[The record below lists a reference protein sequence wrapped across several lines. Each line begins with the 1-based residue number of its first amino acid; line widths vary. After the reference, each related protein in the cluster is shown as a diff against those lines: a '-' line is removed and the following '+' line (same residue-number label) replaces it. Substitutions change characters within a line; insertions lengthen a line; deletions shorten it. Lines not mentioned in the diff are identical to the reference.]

1 MDKFNEL
8 TTGAKLVLGAAIVFL
23 IVSFF
28 EWFEVGGDIGEAAEA
43 FGVDNGVSMWNGVGW
58 IAGLL
63 AIALIVWQA
72 IRLANI
78 ELEIGV
84 TPAMITAALAA
95 LTLLFTVIRFID
107 KPGGDAVDRTFWA
120 WLGLA
125 LAIVIAIG
133 AWMNM
138 QASGESLAD
147 IRSTFGGGT
156 AATGSVDRDETPAP
170 STTTPAVEDT
180 TPPAPGAPPVG
191 DTPPDDDTPRAS

>member
-8 TTGAKLVLGAAIVFL
+8 TTGAKLVLGATIAFL

-28 EWFEVGGDIGEAAEA
+28 EWFEVGGEIGEAVEA
-43 FGVDNGVSMWNGVGW
+43 FGGDNGVSMWNGIGW
-58 IAGLL
+58 LAGLL
-63 AIALIVWQA
+63 ALALIVWQA

-78 ELEIGV
+78 DLEIGL
-84 TPAMITAALAA
+84 TPAMITAALAV
-95 LTLLFTVIRFID
+95 LTLLFTFIRFID

-147 IRSTFGGGT
+147 VRSRFGGGA
-156 AATGSVDRDETPAP
+156 AATTGGTVEPTAPSTTAPPAVETPAP
-170 STTTPAVEDT
+170 PVED
-180 TPPAPGAPPVG
+180 A
-191 DTPPDDDTPRAS
+191 PPDDEAPRPS

>member
-28 EWFEVGGDIGEAAEA
+28 EWFEVGGEIGEAAEA

-95 LTLLFTVIRFID
+95 LTLLFTIIRFID

-138 QASGESLAD
+138 QASGESLAEV
-147 IRSTFGGGT
+147 RSRFGGGATATTGT
-156 AATGSVDRDETPAP
+156 AAPTA
-170 STTTPAVEDT
+170 T
-180 TPPAPGAPPVG
+180 TPPAATPPAG
-191 DTPPDDDTPRAS
+191 EGTTPAAEDVVPDDDTPRAP

>member
-1 MDKFNEL
+1 
-8 TTGAKLVLGAAIVFL
+8 
-23 IVSFF
+23 
-28 EWFEVGGDIGEAAEA
+28 
-43 FGVDNGVSMWNGVGW
+43 MWNGVGW

-95 LTLLFTVIRFID
+95 LTLLFTFIRFID

-138 QASGESLAD
+138 QASGESIAD
-147 IRSTFGGGT
+147 IRSSFGGGT
-156 AATGSVDRDETPAP
+156 AASTTGSVTRDEPTPPA
-170 STTTPAVEDT
+170 TTTPAAEDT
-180 TPPAPGAPPVG
+180 APPAAVD
-191 DTPPDDDTPRAS
+191 DTVPDDDGPRTA

>member
-28 EWFEVGGDIGEAAEA
+28 EWFEVGGDIGEAVEA
-43 FGVDNGVSMWNGVGW
+43 IGGDNGVSMWNGVGW

-78 ELEIGV
+78 DLEIGV

-147 IRSTFGGGT
+147 IRSSVAGAT
-156 AATGSVDRDETPAP
+156 ASARERVDRTDEPAAP

-180 TPPAPGAPPVG
+180 TPSTPEAPPVV
-191 DTPPDDDTPRAS
+191 DDDDTPRAS

>member
-8 TTGAKLVLGAAIVFL
+8 TTGAKLVLGATIVFL

-28 EWFEVGGDIGEAAEA
+28 EWFEVGGDIGDAAEA

-72 IRLANI
+72 VRLANI
-78 ELEIGV
+78 DLEIGV

-95 LTLLFTVIRFID
+95 LTLLFTIIRFID

-147 IRSTFGGGT
+147 VRSRFGGGT
-156 AATGSVDRDETPAP
+156 AATTGGTVETTAPATTAP
-170 STTTPAVEDT
+170 PAGEGTTPAAED
-180 TPPAPGAPPVG
+180 VV
-191 DTPPDDDTPRAS
+191 PDDDSPRAS